1 MRLPIS
7 SSSKDAIISTSR
19 RTSGSSRSI
28 SIFFFVFST
37 LFNTSARASVSI
49 LDKMAAAFFTSI
61 SFIYSAAFSS
71 SVYSKISESISVS
84 RIRYSLHRSGT
95 VRSGSTSARSF
106 SWKSSRQPSSHNGRR
121 GVAADDLQNFF
132 GIILYSFLHSFILRF
147 FA

>member
-61 SFIYSAAFSS
+61 SFRYSAAFSS

-84 RIRYSLHRSGT
+84 RIRYSLHRSCT
-95 VRSGSTSARSF
+95 VSTGSTSARSF
-106 SWKSSRQPSSHNGRR
+106 SWKSCSLHPPFFCIKAHQKKAVCYLLHFTAISSMLFP
-121 GVAADDLQNFF
+121 AQ
-132 GIILYSFLHSFILRF
+132 
-147 FA
+147 

>member
-1 MRLPIS
+1 MLSFFAACSTRLLIACFTVRFSRIMIQFVVILLPIS

-49 LDKMAAAFFTSI
+49 LDKIAAAFFTSI
-61 SFIYSAAFSS
+61 SFRYSAAFSS

-84 RIRYSLHRSGT
+84 RIRYSLHRSCT
-95 VRSGSTSARSF
+95 VSFGITSARSF
-106 SWKSSRQPSSHNGRR
+106 S
-121 GVAADDLQNFF
+121 
-132 GIILYSFLHSFILRF
+132 
-147 FA
+147 